1 MDTKKPGKMNSSKYS
16 KKIFFLSNGIY
27 KLFQK
32 NVFQQFLKNLSNIPD
47 LQKHFFLT
55 SKMPLNLKEKIYSY
69 VG

>member
-1 MDTKKPGKMNSSKYS
+1 MEFTNCFK
-16 KKIFFLSNGIY
+16 
-27 KLFQK
+27 K

-69 VG
+69 VACLMGKRCIKEFQNEKKIFE

>member
-1 MDTKKPGKMNSSKYS
+1 MDTKKTGKMNSSKYS

-47 LQKHFFLT
+47 LQ
-55 SKMPLNLKEKIYSY
+55 
-69 VG
+69 